1 MRVAP
6 SQCELFNISTS
17 KSGPRISVFCTLW
30 LRSVLC
36 ATTACPF
43 VNNWTSKSAPTL
55 TLVCFYHFDVLAC
68 FARTLS
74 TSQFPKVLR
83 TRSGFNVVTSKCAL
97 RHSAV
102 QFLISHLPRWLC
114 TRRFRE
120 PTFRPSGILQ
130 HWKNTAFRDFS
141 TFSCA
146 LIFFVL
152 TFSLLCL
159 LSSSL
164 PTSAAAFAHI
174 VGNLTKH
181 PSVIELAIIG
191 SCTFKYAKTWR
202 LAGCRCGDPPCGHG
216 IPPLVAGMELD
227 VAWNNAEQVDVLRP
241 QQTSSRKW
249 DFLWYFSTFSYI
261 SCNCENL
268 DLPRIV
274 LQKQLLQEVFS
285 ERCDVEGAA
294 ILLGWQ
300 EMIPIYPHW
309 DVDDGNMIMISE
321 YPKGLTPV
329 TQGEELFVP
338 GDANL
343 HRFRPKAV
351 GGPAL
356 VCRNCCFW
364 LLDATRY
371 CTDRFKKW
379 HSKGKSQGN
388 MVYKWSH
395 PHCMIL

>member
-1 MRVAP
+1 MLQNATFLRKSAPWPPNISDGDDWLTFDKVQNPWRLRHKATLERAKVVRTWCVSFLPLKMRVAP

-17 KSGPRISVFCTLW
+17 KSGPRISVSCTLW

-43 VNNWTSKSAPTL
+43 VNNWTSKSAPRL

-152 TFSLLCL
+152 TLSLSPFF
-159 LSSSL
+159 LSSHL
-164 PTSAAAFAHI
+164 CCCICP
-174 VGNLTKH
+174 
-181 PSVIELAIIG
+181 
-191 SCTFKYAKTWR
+191 Y
-202 LAGCRCGDPPCGHG
+202 CRKFD
-216 IPPLVAGMELD
+216 
-227 VAWNNAEQVDVLRP
+227 
-241 QQTSSRKW
+241 
-249 DFLWYFSTFSYI
+249 
-261 SCNCENL
+261 
-268 DLPRIV
+268 
-274 LQKQLLQEVFS
+274 
-285 ERCDVEGAA
+285 
-294 ILLGWQ
+294 
-300 EMIPIYPHW
+300 
-309 DVDDGNMIMISE
+309 
-321 YPKGLTPV
+321 
-329 TQGEELFVP
+329 
-338 GDANL
+338 
-343 HRFRPKAV
+343 
-351 GGPAL
+351 
-356 VCRNCCFW
+356 
-364 LLDATRY
+364 
-371 CTDRFKKW
+371 
-379 HSKGKSQGN
+379 
-388 MVYKWSH
+388 
-395 PHCMIL
+395 